1 MMMKVKKLW
10 GAILSAI
17 VFILYFGLLIFFF
30 TMAEILTGDLPLP
43 VFAIISFLLLIPL
56 VGIVTAL
63 VLRVREIQG
72 GEEEEAKKY

>member
-1 MMMKVKKLW
+1 MNMKKLW

-30 TMAEILTGDLPLP
+30 TIAEVLTGDLPIF
-43 VFAIISFLLLIPL
+43 VFMIIAFLLLIPL
-56 VGIVTAL
+56 VGIVSAL
-63 VLRVREIQG
+63 VLRIRELKG

>member
-1 MMMKVKKLW
+1 MNTKKLL
-10 GAILSAI
+10 GAILSGI

-30 TMAEILTGDLPLP
+30 TMAEILTGDLPFL
-43 VFAIISFLLLIPL
+43 VYVILTFFLLLPL

-63 VLRVREIQG
+63 VLRIQEIRG